1 MNLRTVLDPNP
12 EPRVTHLAPL
22 PLQYQLLPLSV
33 HYFYRKS
40 LPRAS
45 PFDPGFILLASEFSL
60 IMTFN
65 LSEPSS
71 KLLNT
76 KSLFSL
82 CPPVRSHVQHWFRC
96 SPGYKP
102 WSVITSPPKCV
113 PSSLDWIVSSWSQ
126 EHSMAT
132 QLHSSARIVFWTG
145 ILSPFSSAH
154 PCSPPGLSPP

>member
-1 MNLRTVLDPNP
+1 MLLYPLD
-12 EPRVTHLAPL
+12 TSCFHF
-22 PLQYQLLPLSV
+22 LSV
-33 HYFYRKS
+33 ISTENPYLVPPPSTQVLFCWPVS
-40 LPRAS
+40 
-45 PFDPGFILLASEFSL
+45 FSL

-82 CPPVRSHVQHWFRC
+82 CHPVRSHLQQWFRF
-96 SPGYKP
+96 SPDYEP
-102 WSVITSPPKCV
+102 WSVITSPLKSV

-132 QLHSSARIVFWTG
+132 QLHSSAHVVFWTG

-154 PCSPPGLSPP
+154 SNPTPAHLLA